1 MTYRIGADE
10 NGLGSRLGPLIVTA
24 VLARTDERGLRA
36 LGRRLPKA
44 VRGTLDDSKR
54 LVSHTDVRLGEAWAR
69 VLTGKSAR
77 TPAELF
83 SSISLEGVEKLGEP
97 CPREARAQCWTVE
110 GETFEAEPE
119 LVARVERHRALLQ
132 ERGIEFVALRS
143 SVVCTERL
151 NHARKGGR
159 NRFVSDL
166 HAMETLVL
174 ELRRLA
180 GENVTAVCGK
190 VGGIGEYSRYFGP
203 LGGWLHSILGEK
215 HALSAYH
222 FPTVGE
228 LRFVRDA
235 DASDPLVMLSS
246 LVGKWVRELFM
257 GRIARH
263 YPGREDEPRPSGYH
277 DPVTAR
283 FVRRTALVRKKQKI
297 PDRCFERDRD
307 AVEPYER
314 PPSLEAVESQAEE
327 RQP

>member
-24 VLARTDERGLRA
+24 VLARADERGLKA
-36 LGRRLPKA
+36 LARKLPKA
-44 VRGTLDDSKR
+44 MRGTLDDSKR

-69 VLTGKSAR
+69 VLAGGSPA

-83 SSISLEGVEKLGEP
+83 AKISLEGVDKLGEP
-97 CPREARAQCWTVE
+97 CPKQAKKQCWSVE

-119 LVARVERHRALLQ
+119 LVERVEHHLELLRQ
-132 ERGIEFVALRS
+132 RGIEFVAVRS

-151 NHARKGGR
+151 NHARKGGK

-203 LGGWLHSILGEK
+203 LGGWLHSILGEA
-215 HALSAYH
+215 HAKSAYH

-235 DASDPLVMLSS
+235 DAADPLVMLAS

-263 YPGREDEPRPSGYH
+263 YPSPDEDRPSGYH

-283 FVRRTALVRKKQKI
+283 FVKRTALVRKKRSI

-307 AVEPYER
+307 PLEPYVREALAEAQPDER
-314 PPSLEAVESQAEE
+314 SP
-327 RQP
+327 